1 MKTWIHFIGRK
12 YYPTI
17 ATFEAEAR
25 QHGIT
30 RRIALKTM
38 ERMSF
43 GDRVL
48 LAMQDGKS
56 SLIFGEFIITTISG
70 VTPDFAVQ
78 VGLTITNQGG
88 AQVDR
93 GCGSYVTGY
102 TWALHATSSLED
114 LTKQLQAAKDGSKPM
129 IGGRYQDL
137 TTPIRMRNLPFAQG
151 FRPFDY
157 DKWQTALLSYLPVH
171 LGGTAQGAGS
181 PIPRL
186 GMKPS
191 LFYVDSTTGY
201 TEPTIKPTNDF
212 VIMGSAVQAVTGYSK
227 K

>member
-56 SLIFGEFIITTISG
+56 SRIFGQFTITTVSG
-70 VTPDFAVQ
+70 ITPDFARIAGV
-78 VGLTITNQGG
+78 TITNQGG

-93 GCGSYVTGY
+93 GCGSYVTGPTY
-102 TWALHATSSLED
+102 SLPPDRSLAD
-114 LTKQLQAAKDGSKPM
+114 LAQDLDGAKDGSKPM
-129 IGGRYQDL
+129 IGGRYQAQSQV
-137 TTPIRMRNLPFAQG
+137 RMRNLPFAQG

-181 PIPRL
+181 SIPRL